1 MLCAATALRADLEC
15 QKSEHD
21 TRDTD
26 SRYARIDRTT
36 VEAFRHKYN
45 ATPLEPREQSD
56 WTLEAEDGRCATRKW
71 FTEILFTPAGP
82 AQ

>member
-21 TRDTD
+21 SRDT
-26 SRYARIDRTT
+26 RALTGL
-36 VEAFRHKYN
+36 EAFRHKYKLQRN
-45 ATPLEPREQSD
+45 SSRAQRAESD

>member
-21 TRDTD
+21 TRDT
-26 SRYARIDRTT
+26 RALTGL
-36 VEAFRHKYN
+36 EAFRHKYT